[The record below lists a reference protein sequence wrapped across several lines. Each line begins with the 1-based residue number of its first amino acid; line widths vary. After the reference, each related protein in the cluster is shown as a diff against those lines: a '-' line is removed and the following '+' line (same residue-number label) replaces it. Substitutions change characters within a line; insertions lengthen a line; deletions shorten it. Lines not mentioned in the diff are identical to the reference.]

1 MAVSDG
7 GIGTV
12 DTLVGGLGGIRRVAG
27 FKIVFVDK
35 AKLGLIL
42 LQAGPTCQVE
52 PSQSSQPLF
61 WFAPGPDWFA
71 RVAVFTWPF
80 AF

>member
-12 DTLVGGLGGIRRVAG
+12 GTSVGGLSGLRRVAD
-27 FKIVFVDK
+27 FKIVLVDN
-35 AKLGLIL
+35 AKLGLIV

-52 PSQSSQPLF
+52 PSQSSQPF
-61 WFAPGPDWFA
+61 SSFAPGPDGFA
-71 RVAVFTWPF
+71 RVAVLTWPF

>member
-12 DTLVGGLGGIRRVAG
+12 GTLVGGLGGLRRVAG
-27 FKIVFVDK
+27 FKIVFVDN

-61 WFAPGPDWFA
+61 RFAPGPDGFA
-71 RVAVFTWPF
+71 RVAVLTWPF